1 MDKQE
6 VYGND
11 KIAWRYGEK
20 EREGVRSYAGM
31 SFMMILQR
39 IVDVVILSIKQKVK
53 SRKSGLFPSF
63 SHDFRNRNNAIIIQ
77 PHYAEQEMA
86 QVFRRN

>member
-31 SFMMILQR
+31 SFMN
-39 IVDVVILSIKQKVK
+39 DD
-53 SRKSGLFPSF
+53 PSA
-63 SHDFRNRNNAIIIQ
+63 NR
-77 PHYAEQEMA
+77 
-86 QVFRRN
+86 